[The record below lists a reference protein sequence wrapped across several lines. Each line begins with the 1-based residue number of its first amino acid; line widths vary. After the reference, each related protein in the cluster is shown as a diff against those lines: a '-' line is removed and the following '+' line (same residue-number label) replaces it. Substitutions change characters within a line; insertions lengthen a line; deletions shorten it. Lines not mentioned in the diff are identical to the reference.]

1 MFDLRFRT
9 QLPEIVAAEL
19 ESLVASLRGF
29 LGSEHNDDGTH
40 GDVTAESV
48 TLQGATVGT
57 LDSIAHD
64 SARYFAEGS
73 AVWTVG
79 AADQIYFRS
88 SRIGQ
93 LVFVQF
99 SLETTAITV
108 DTSGSLFIRL
118 PEFHAIPS
126 RDSGGSISYQV
137 GGVLYWNDIAN
148 SRSGM
153 GQVSAIAQDFS
164 NAVPSTLLQLDKMQ
178 DGTSAASM
186 FSTWAI
192 SSDLWIQGSCWFA
205 VEPDNV
211 ATPYYGS

>member
-1 MFDLRFRT
+1 MFDLRFRS
-9 QLPEIVAAEL
+9 QLPGIVAAEL
-19 ESLVASLRGF
+19 ESLVATLRGF
-29 LGSEHNDDGTH
+29 LGLEHNDDGTH
-40 GDVTAESV
+40 GDVTADSL

-57 LDSIAHD
+57 FDAIAHD
-64 SARYFAEGS
+64 STRFFAEGS
-73 AVWTVG
+73 AVWTV
-79 AADQIYFRS
+79 AAGDQVFFRA

-99 SLETTAITV
+99 SFESTAITV

-137 GGVLYWNDIAN
+137 GGVLYWNDLTN
-148 SRSGM
+148 SKSGM

-164 NAVPSTLLQLDKMQ
+164 NTVPSTLLQLDKMQ

-192 SSDLWIQGSCWFA
+192 SANLWIQGSCWFA

-211 ATPYYGS
+211 AVPYYGS